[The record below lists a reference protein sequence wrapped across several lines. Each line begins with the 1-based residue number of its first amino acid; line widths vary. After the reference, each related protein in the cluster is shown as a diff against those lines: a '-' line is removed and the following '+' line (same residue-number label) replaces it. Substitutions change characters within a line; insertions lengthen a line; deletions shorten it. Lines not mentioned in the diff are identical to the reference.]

1 MCKIPYFLTPNI
13 HIKDRVYLYY
23 LREKFKQVTCFG
35 GRQQGVE
42 VKRHE
47 R

>member
-1 MCKIPYFLTPNI
+1 MQNSVFFNTKYT
-13 HIKDRVYLYY
+13 HQRQVYLYY
-23 LREKFKQVTCFG
+23 LREKFKQMTCFG